1 MKKIYQSIFLL
12 TFILFGCQSETSLK
26 VMQLNIWGETT
37 QVPNGFEGLVD
48 EIYTIQP
55 DLLTLSEV
63 RNYHGTNFME
73 RLVNALKEKQL
84 VYYADSS
91 VSTGILSKYPIE
103 QQNYVYPYGDDHGSV
118 LKAVI
123 NIKGRRFVLYSAHLD
138 YLNYAC
144 LLPRGYDPNK
154 FSKMDHIVT
163 NSDSIII
170 CNGVSER
177 DEAIKATIKDAQD
190 EIKKESII
198 FIGGDFNEPS
208 HLDWTKETAN
218 LFDHNGAIIP
228 WNCST
233 LLEKAGFKDSY
244 RESYPD
250 PIEYPGFTFPANNM
264 TVNVKKLVWA
274 PEADERDRIDY
285 IYFYPSKELNIE
297 NTFICGPKGTII
309 KGERIESI
317 TNDSIIPPVSVWPT
331 DHNGIVAT
339 FTFK

>member
-1 MKKIYQSIFLL
+1 MKKIYLSICLL
-12 TFILFGCQSETSLK
+12 AVILLGCQSETSLK

-48 EIYTIQP
+48 EICSIQP

-63 RNYHGTNFME
+63 RNYHGINFME
-73 RLVNALKEKQL
+73 RLVEALKEKQL

-103 QQNYVYPYGDDHGSV
+103 QQHYVYPYGNDHGSV

-123 NIKGRRFVLYSAHLD
+123 NVKGRRMVLYSAHLD

-154 FSKMDHIVT
+154 FSKMDHHVAH
-163 NSDSIII
+163 SDSILI
-170 CNGVSER
+170 CNELSER
-177 DEAIKATIKDAQD
+177 DEAIKATIEDAQD
-190 EIKKESII
+190 EIKRESII

-208 HLDWTKETAN
+208 HLDWIQETAN
-218 LFDHNGAIIP
+218 LFDHNGAIVP

-233 LLEKAGFKDSY
+233 LLEKAGFKDAY

-250 PIEYPGFTFPANNM
+250 PVKYPGFTFPANN
-264 TVNVKKLVWA
+264 TAVNVKKLAWA

-285 IYFYPSKELNIE
+285 IYFYPSNGLSLKQ
-297 NTFICGPKGTII
+297 TAICGPKGTII
-309 KGERIESI
+309 KGKRIEST
-317 TNDSIIPPVSVWPT
+317 TNDPIILPVSVWPT
-331 DHNGIVAT
+331 DHNGIIAT
-339 FTFK
+339 FTLK